1 MINIDINNINYKL
14 KTNFYIYE
22 GYYSMMN
29 LKDVIIKNIDLK
41 NKLKEMKDSFS
52 NELKEDFGQNKNIK
66 ENDYNIIMEENIK
79 KTDDNNISKTKNY
92 QKELKGF
99 NLFQNRLIKSTK
111 NNLKI
116 NTNIDIKN
124 DSKDK

>member
-79 KTDDNNISKTKNY
+79 KKMTIIFQKPKIIRMNLRDIIYFKTD
-92 QKELKGF
+92 
-99 NLFQNRLIKSTK
+99 
-111 NNLKI
+111 
-116 NTNIDIKN
+116 
-124 DSKDK
+124 

>member
-79 KTDDNNISKTKNY
+79 KKDDNNISKTKNY
-92 QKELKGF
+92 QNELKGH

-111 NNLKI
+111 NKLKI